1 MLDMNGNHAQMQPLK
16 SDIRYGKTPQ
26 LALVAQTKWNAADP
40 IRDRNIPVWLSGQN
54 DQCYRLCRFN
64 LE

>member
-26 LALVAQTKWNAADP
+26 LALVAQTKME
-40 IRDRNIPVWLSGQN
+40 VLG
-54 DQCYRLCRFN
+54 F
-64 LE
+64 